1 MQWFE
6 IIAADNSPESGSD
19 IKRASFNN
27 TWCLVVGDSSWN
39 LPETGCRWRP

>member
-27 TWCLVVGDSSWN
+27 IWVLC
-39 LPETGCRWRP
+39 